1 MLTLKL
7 FEGWIKGLK
16 PQPSDADLQA
26 WARIEYKK
34 DSTYAYHYIR
44 DHGVAPSIGVKF

>member
-7 FEGWIKGLK
+7 FEGWIKSLR
-16 PQPSDADLQA
+16 PMPSDSDLQA

-34 DSTYAYHYIR
+34 DSVFAYHYMR
-44 DHGVAPSIGVKF
+44 EHGVAPSMGVKL